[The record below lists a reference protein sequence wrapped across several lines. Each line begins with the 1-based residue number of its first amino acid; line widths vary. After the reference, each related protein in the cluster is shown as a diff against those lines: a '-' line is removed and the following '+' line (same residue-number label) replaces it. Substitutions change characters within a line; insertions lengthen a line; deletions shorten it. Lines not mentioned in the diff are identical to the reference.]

1 MKAPSN
7 RFNLTS
13 KLTPEQIAE
22 SLEDLTSLAQDKPK
36 DGDSGEFTLQA
47 LWRTL
52 SETGDLI
59 IVIDAIDEP
68 RVRKQLSALKAKEN
82 AKLKSADIPTDGKT
96 LEFVVH
102 EDKALEELKQVKLQV
117 YLRDK
122 PTVKLHKI
130 IIANGSLV

>member
-1 MKAPSN
+1 M
-7 RFNLTS
+7 
-13 KLTPEQIAE
+13 
-22 SLEDLTSLAQDKPK
+22 
-36 DGDSGEFTLQA
+36 
-47 LWRTL
+47 
-52 SETGDLI
+52 
-59 IVIDAIDEP
+59 IDAIDEP